1 MGKAWGSLWSK
12 GPTVE
17 EVKKEENDD
26 SENIEIQDK
35 NEEILIENEIVNSG
49 ESTSEQS
56 ADENEQVTQKA
67 DQNLLDDDDIL
78 VPPVEDN

>member
-67 DQNLLDDDDIL
+67 EQNLLDDDDIL